1 MKIKIADFIENVQEE
16 KFKQTKLDISKDDL
30 LQEDLWAI
38 NTAKEQMEKDLAANE
53 LSQIIIHVADAE
65 FPIDYYL
72 ESGVINLP
80 FADAKKVTHFFDDDA
95 EVETKVYLSTSCDYL
110 NASKF
115 HIDLISENKLNDD
128 EIKATLAIMKSNY
141 ETSLENF
148 NHKDDEEEEKKE
160 EK

>member
-1 MKIKIADFIENVQEE
+1 MKIKVTDFIENIQEE

-30 LQEDLWAI
+30 LQEDLWSL
-38 NTAKEQMEKDLAANE
+38 NKAKEQLEKDLADNE

-72 ESGVINLP
+72 ETGIINLP

-95 EVETKVYLSTSCDYL
+95 EAETKFYLSTVCDYL
-110 NASKF
+110 NVSKF
-115 HIDLISENKLNDD
+115 HIDLISENSLKND
-128 EIKATLAIMKSNY
+128 EIKHAMDIMKENY

-148 NHKDDEEEEKKE
+148 SKKDEEEKE

>member
-1 MKIKIADFIENVQEE
+1 MKIKVTDFIENIQDE

-30 LQEDLWAI
+30 LQEDLWSL
-38 NTAKEQMEKDLAANE
+38 NKAKEQLEKDLTDNE
-53 LSQIIIHVADAE
+53 LSQVTIHVADAE
-65 FPIDYYL
+65 FPIDFYL
-72 ESGVINLP
+72 ETGIINLP

-95 EVETKVYLSTSCDYL
+95 EVETKIYLSTSCDYL

-115 HIDLISENKLNDD
+115 HIDLISENSLKND
-128 EIKATLAIMKSNY
+128 EIKHTMDIMKGNY

-148 NHKDDEEEEKKE
+148 SKKDEDEKE

>member
-16 KFKQTKLDISKDDL
+16 KFNQTTLEISKDDL
-30 LQEDLWAI
+30 LQEDLWAL
-38 NTAKEQMEKDLAANE
+38 NKAKEQMEKDLADNK
-53 LSQIIIHVADAE
+53 LSQVTIHVVDAE

-80 FADAKKVTHFFDDDA
+80 FSDAKKVTHFFDDDA
-95 EVETKVYLSTSCDYL
+95 EAETKFYLSTSCEYL

-115 HIDLISENKLNDD
+115 HIDLISENSLKDD
-128 EIKATLAIMKSNY
+128 EIKQTMDIMKKNY

-148 NHKDDEEEEKKE
+148 STEF
-160 EK
+160 

>member
-1 MKIKIADFIENVQEE
+1 MKIKVTDFIENIQDE

-30 LQEDLWAI
+30 LQEDLWSL
-38 NTAKEQMEKDLAANE
+38 NKAKEQLEKDLADNE
-53 LSQIIIHVADAE
+53 LSQVIIHVADAE
-65 FPIDYYL
+65 FPIDFYL
-72 ESGVINLP
+72 ESGIINLP

-95 EVETKVYLSTSCDYL
+95 EVETKIYLSTSCDYL

-115 HIDLISENKLNDD
+115 HIDLISENSLKND
-128 EIKATLAIMKSNY
+128 EIKHAMDIMKENY

-148 NHKDDEEEEKKE
+148 SKKDEEEKE

>member
-1 MKIKIADFIENVQEE
+1 MKIKVTDFIENIQDE

-30 LQEDLWAI
+30 LQEDLWSL
-38 NTAKEQMEKDLAANE
+38 NKAKEQLEKDLTDNE
-53 LSQIIIHVADAE
+53 LSQVIIHVADAE
-65 FPIDYYL
+65 FPIDFYL
-72 ESGVINLP
+72 ETGIINLP

-95 EVETKVYLSTSCDYL
+95 EVETKIYLSTSCDYL

-115 HIDLISENKLNDD
+115 HIDLISENSLKNN
-128 EIKATLAIMKSNY
+128 EIKHTMDIMKGNY

-148 NHKDDEEEEKKE
+148 SKKDEDEKE